1 MPFVRVLCGVLPG
14 LFSKNRVGDIIRI
27 LALDI
32 GTKRIGVAVSDPMGW
47 TAQPVMVLERKDQQ
61 SDLQNLR
68 ELCERLEVTSLL
80 LGLPVNMNGTFGPKA
95 DEITETGQWLESELG
110 LPVVYQD
117 ERLTTVSA
125 QRTLLEAGVSR
136 RKRKK
141 SIDKLAAVYI
151 LQAYLDK
158 KSQV

>member
-1 MPFVRVLCGVLPG
+1 
-14 LFSKNRVGDIIRI
+14 
-27 LALDI
+27 
-32 GTKRIGVAVSDPMGW
+32 MGW